1 MEGLMSA
8 EGEVCWVQTVPGL
21 VEELLRELHGRLKEL
36 IQMEYV
42 PLELECR
49 GGGVQWIPGI
59 EQLLSLLKTFSEV
72 LRTVSV
78 SRSLV

>member
-49 GGGVQWIPGI
+49 GGGTMDSWH
-59 EQLLSLLKTFSEV
+59 
-72 LRTVSV
+72 
-78 SRSLV
+78 

>member
-49 GGGVQWIPGI
+49 GGGPMDSWH
-59 EQLLSLLKTFSEV
+59 
-72 LRTVSV
+72 
-78 SRSLV
+78 